1 MPKKCPGCG
10 KILAHDE
17 RYCYFCEG
25 DISKLKD
32 KEEKPKCFI
41 ATSVYGENAYETLLL
56 RNFRDKKLKNSFI
69 GAIFIDI
76 YHTISPLIAKLIS
89 KNETLKKI
97 TRLILKPIIA
107 FARKTMH

>member
-1 MPKKCPGCG
+1 MSKCPDCG
-10 KILAHDE
+10 KNLSHDE

-25 DISKLKD
+25 DLSKIKD

-56 RNFRDKKLKNSFI
+56 RKFRDKKLKNSLI
-69 GAIFIDI
+69 GTIFIDV
-76 YHTISPLIAKLIS
+76 YYTISPPIAKFIS
-89 KNETLKKI
+89 KNKALKKT

-107 FARKTMH
+107 FVRKILH